1 MKVRNTKAETNHSP
15 EIRTKGWFI
24 ISSLASGH
32 AVFHWLS
39 QSSVVVFPEIQST
52 FNLSGIGVGVILA
65 VQQLASGLVFLP
77 GGILADILRNR
88 WNIFLPVCI
97 ALFSLGTLM
106 MGTAPLFHIL
116 LAGMGVVAI
125 SHSLWHLPASASLSS
140 RFPKNRGAVLSLHG
154 VGGSIGDVAG
164 PIATGL
170 LLALLSWRG
179 ILNLYAVL
187 AIISC
192 FLAFWS
198 FKNIA
203 DTGTNGTLINRRD
216 VTLLLLKHRV
226 LWAITLVKGL
236 RGMALI
242 ALFAILPLYFDSDIG
257 LSPNS
262 RGLHIGLLIAAG
274 ITTKPIVGQLSDSLG
289 RKQVLVPCL
298 ILSAIA
304 SLLLLTS
311 VQGMLLTLTIIFLGL
326 FLYPD
331 QPIVTVTTLEM
342 VDENVASTAL
352 GLSNS
357 ASCVLS
363 SLSPLIAGILYEFIG
378 MDAAVYYLSGLFIAA
393 AIVFSVIPLDGS
405 KPSSQI
411 RQGL

>member
-1 MKVRNTKAETNHSP
+1 M
-15 EIRTKGWFI
+15 
-24 ISSLASGH
+24 
-32 AVFHWLS
+32 
-39 QSSVVVFPEIQST
+39 VFPEIQST
-52 FNLSGIGVGVILA
+52 FNLSGIGVGVILS

-77 GGILADILRNR
+77 GGILADVLRHR
-88 WNIFLPVCI
+88 WNIFLPICI

-106 MGTAPLFHIL
+106 MGTAPLFPVL
-116 LAGMGVVAI
+116 LVGMGVVAI

-164 PIATGL
+164 PMTTGL
-170 LLALLSWRG
+170 LLALLSWKG
-179 ILNLYAVL
+179 ILNLYAVF

-203 DTGTNGTLINRRD
+203 DTNTDGPLINRKD
-216 VTLLLLKHRV
+216 VTILLLKNRV
-226 LWAITLVKGL
+226 LWTITLVKGL

-242 ALFAILPLYFDSDIG
+242 ALFTILPLYFENDIG

-262 RGLHIGLLIAAG
+262 RGFHIGLLIAAG
-274 ITTKPIVGQLSDSLG
+274 ITTKPIVAQLSDSLG
-289 RKQVLVPCL
+289 RKQVLIPCL

-304 SLLLLTS
+304 SLLLLAS
-311 VQGMLLTLTIIFLGL
+311 VQGMMLTLTIIFLGL

-342 VDENVASTAL
+342 VDKNVASTAL

-357 ASCVLS
+357 ASCILG
-363 SLSPLIAGILYEFIG
+363 SLSPLIAGILYEFSG
-378 MDAAVYYLSGLFIAA
+378 MDAAVYYLAGLFTTAA
-393 AIVFSVIPLDGS
+393 LIFAVMPLDRS
-405 KPSSQI
+405 KTASVN
-411 RQGL
+411 R

>member
-1 MKVRNTKAETNHSP
+1 M
-15 EIRTKGWFI
+15 
-24 ISSLASGH
+24 
-32 AVFHWLS
+32 
-39 QSSVVVFPEIQST
+39 
-52 FNLSGIGVGVILA
+52 
-65 VQQLASGLVFLP
+65 
-77 GGILADILRNR
+77 
-88 WNIFLPVCI
+88 
-97 ALFSLGTLM
+97 
-106 MGTAPLFHIL
+106 
-116 LAGMGVVAI
+116 
-125 SHSLWHLPASASLSS
+125 
-140 RFPKNRGAVLSLHG
+140 
-154 VGGSIGDVAG
+154 AG

-242 ALFAILPLYFDSDIG
+242 ALFAILPLYFDNDIG

-342 VDENVASTAL
+342 VDENVASTSL